1 MQSDNNRSLILVY
14 FKNSQQVGVQTSMYL
29 DEDIVVIKCKMAS
42 QMDILDVIQHLG
54 LRQHP
59 RYDIKIE
66 KPLQSQP
73 IITQSKCHG
82 TTA

>member
-1 MQSDNNRSLILVY
+1 M
-14 FKNSQQVGVQTSMYL
+14 
-29 DEDIVVIKCKMAS
+29 VIKRKTAS

-59 RYDIKIE
+59 RYHIKIE
-66 KPLQSQP
+66 NPLQSQP

>member
-1 MQSDNNRSLILVY
+1 M
-14 FKNSQQVGVQTSMYL
+14 
-29 DEDIVVIKCKMAS
+29 VIKCKMAN
-42 QMDILDVIQHLG
+42 QMDILDVIQYLG

-59 RYDIKIE
+59 RYHIKIE